1 MGAWGVG
8 AVEERAVGDVDA
20 GNQKQLTVVAGTRS
34 DEEGGKLRRDGI
46 GLRLSPSA
54 APAI

>member
-1 MGAWGVG
+1 VGAWGVG

-20 GNQKQLTVVAGTRS
+20 GSQKQLTVVAGTRS

-46 GLRLSPSA
+46 GLRPSPSA